1 MECPACQSAAAREAA
16 RDLPERTVQ
25 SYRRPLYHFV
35 SQRTELSAS
44 KNVYPRGGSLSYKV
58 PGQPGAYNNCE
69 SSKELNVGD
78 FVSVLTGD
86 VAGIA

>member
-1 MECPACQSAAAREAA
+1 MERPACQSAAAREAA

-35 SQRTELSAS
+35 SRRTELSAS

-58 PGQPGAYNNCE
+58 PGQPGAYNNCA
-69 SSKELNVGD
+69 KALRN
-78 FVSVLTGD
+78 
-86 VAGIA
+86 